1 MATDADHKKRYTQS
15 QKMVLTWI
23 FCGAVLLVC
32 FVFKAVFI
40 SFPKPRLPTLFD
52 RVVFTLR
59 WLMVSLLSIW
69 AGVILVA
76 NVRFATSAIDPL
88 DKSGK
93 KYVEMHSNFLQ
104 NTVEQFLLHSFGLI
118 VLSTYLTEES
128 MHWVPLLVILFVI
141 SRVLFYVGYSM
152 HPLKRAVG
160 FFMTFAPS
168 TAVMLYSLY
177 CLIVYGFDAYRW
189 TKGSYLNC
197 ATWCYNFS
205 NEQSNQTPSQKDP
218 ETWQKGNSWPIQRT
232 KTSWLSVTLNQLL

>member
-32 FVFKAVFI
+32 FVFMAVFI

-69 AGVILVA
+69 AGVSLVA

-93 KYVEMHSNFLQ
+93 KYIEMRSNFLQ

-177 CLIVYGFDAYRW
+177 CLIVYGFDAYR
-189 TKGSYLNC
+189 
-197 ATWCYNFS
+197 
-205 NEQSNQTPSQKDP
+205 
-218 ETWQKGNSWPIQRT
+218 
-232 KTSWLSVTLNQLL
+232 